1 MLIWNERLNK
11 NRNENFTFFSHFQR
25 SWILSWIR
33 SVRLFSAPLQ
43 NWYLTYHITIVLLFG
58 SRCQSQF
65 GISSWPT
72 FQRWNW
78 TQHWNYFKSPS
89 NKLRERGLSRLIES
103 NWPWPGNHLS
113 ISKSKWQQNQIR
125 LWSINE
131 IWIALKRTGLLI
143 RSMKFVGLE
152 KRYLTI
158 ENAGLVYV
166 ALFLCNIIAG
176 EFIRIKTISYSL
188 YGAIIWYYR
197 SI

>member
-1 MLIWNERLNK
+1 M
-11 NRNENFTFFSHFQR
+11 NFVMNSKCETFFSAVAKLISDISYNDCFVVWKQVSKPIWNFKLTNFSTLKLDATLELFQISFAQTGR
-25 SWILSWIR
+25 EK
-33 SVRLFSAPLQ
+33 
-43 NWYLTYHITIVLLFG
+43 G
-58 SRCQSQF
+58 S
-65 GISSWPT
+65 
-72 FQRWNW
+72 
-78 TQHWNYFKSPS
+78 
-89 NKLRERGLSRLIES
+89 SRLIES

-113 ISKSKWQQNQIR
+113 ISKSKWQKNQIR